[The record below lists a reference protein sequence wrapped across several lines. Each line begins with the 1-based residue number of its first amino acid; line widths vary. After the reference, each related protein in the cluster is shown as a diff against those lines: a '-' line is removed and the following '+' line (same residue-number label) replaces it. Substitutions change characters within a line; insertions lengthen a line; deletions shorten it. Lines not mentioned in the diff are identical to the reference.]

1 MKAAVARKPV
11 IRIAVVES
19 DPLRFVGFRA
29 LFDSEPEFELISAAL
44 PEGMEFVSAGEAGN
58 GLREKSFGVRS
69 TPKTVPL
76 AWRAYRPELT
86 VTMDA
91 DVALLNIEQRRIDLA
106 GDLEQLAADQGPAS
120 EQRFA
125 RFKMCGGADNL
136 PVGNDEQEGDFGD
149 ARPGTKDFPI
159 GPGLLQAF
167 T

>member
-1 MKAAVARKPV
+1 MLTQVLQSVLGISQQGAHCLRPPVEVAGDRGQVVAGQTRPHHGAFTRAQLGALEHKFNAIAQAVLVRGEVAQDLRPRRQLRRVHLAPV
-11 IRIAVVES
+11 MV
-19 DPLRFVGFRA
+19 
-29 LFDSEPEFELISAAL
+29 
-44 PEGMEFVSAGEAGN
+44 
-58 GLREKSFGVRS
+58 
-69 TPKTVPL
+69 
-76 AWRAYRPELT
+76 WRRRR
-86 VTMDA
+86 
-91 DVALLNIEQRRIDLA
+91 IEQRRIDLA